1 MNIISKSEN
10 DNKINSFI
18 YLDNAAST
26 PIDKKVID
34 EMLPFMYQNYG
45 NPSSLHKLGRYS
57 RQGILN
63 SRFRITKLI
72 GANIHEVYFTSGGTE
87 SNNLALLG
95 AAKLINKTNP
105 SNNQV
110 IVSEIEHDSV
120 LETVKIIEKEMKF
133 IVHFSPVNN
142 DGIIDEEKFKE
153 KITSKTGLIS
163 IMLVNNEIGTIQPIK
178 KLTEIVKNKNK
189 SIIFHT
195 DAVQALG
202 KIQVNVKELNVD
214 LLSISSHKINGP
226 KGAGALYIK
235 PGINI
240 EPIIFG
246 GGQEKKLRSGTEN
259 VQSIVGF
266 GKACELTTENLEENQ
281 NKIKEIQ
288 NYTINKI
295 IKEIPFCKL
304 NGSKKERVA
313 NNINFSFLGV
323 NGEDLLIKLD
333 ENEIASSTG
342 SACSSNKKQKAS
354 HVLKALGLSH
364 EEITGSI
371 RFSMSYQNTR
381 EELETTIIKLKE
393 IIKELRKLSEFKFD
407 TKKENKKRN

>member
-1 MNIISKSEN
+1 MTK
-10 DNKINSFI
+10 NKNKNKYI

-34 EMLPFMYQNYG
+34 EMLPFILENYG

-63 SRFRITKLI
+63 SRFRIAKLI
-72 GANIHEVYFTSGGTE
+72 GADIHEVYFTSGGTE
-87 SNNLALLG
+87 SNNLALIG
-95 AAKLINKTNP
+95 SAKIINKINP
-105 SNNQV
+105 SCDQI

-120 LETVKIIEKEMKF
+120 LETISIIEKEMKF
-133 IVHFSPVNN
+133 KINFLPVNGN
-142 DGIIDEEKFKE
+142 GIINEEKFNDL
-153 KITSKTGLIS
+153 ISSKTGLIS
-163 IMLVNNEIGTIQPIK
+163 IMLVNNEIGTIQPVK
-178 KLTEIVKNKNK
+178 KLADIAKSKNKN
-189 SIIFHT
+189 IIFHT

-202 KIQVNVKELNVD
+202 KIPMNVKDLNID

-235 PGINI
+235 HGINL
-240 EPIIFG
+240 EPILFG

-266 GKACELTTENLEENQ
+266 GKACDLSTENLEANQ
-281 NKIKEIQ
+281 SKIKEMQ
-288 NYTINKI
+288 NFTINKI

-304 NGSKKERVA
+304 NGSKTERIP
-313 NNINFSFLGV
+313 NNVNFSFLGV

-354 HVLKALGLSH
+354 HVLKAIGLSF
-364 EEITGSI
+364 EEVTGSI
-371 RFSMSYQNTR
+371 RFSIGYQNTR
-381 EELETTIIKLKE
+381 EEIETAIIKLKE
-393 IIKELRKLSEFKFD
+393 IIAELRKTGEFDFD
-407 TKKENKKRN
+407 RKKKIKKRSLLI